1 MSKSSLTTLVLI
13 LVLLQGCAA
22 VVVGGAATGAKVA
35 HDRRTTGT
43 FIEDEA
49 IELKSLKAIFDD
61 KELNK
66 QTHINVTSFNT
77 IVLLSGEAPTEELR
91 QRVVDIVTNVDKVSH
106 VHNEIAIAGPS
117 SLMSRSGDTLITTKV
132 KTKLIAEKNL
142 DGTHVKVVT
151 ENGVVYL
158 MGLVTREDGEKAT
171 EIARQTGGV
180 QKVVKLFQYIQR
192 SEPAPEN
199 EAS

>member
-1 MSKSSLTTLVLI
+1 MKNIKLFVLI
-13 LVLLQGCAA
+13 GILTILHGCAA
-22 VVVGGAATGAKVA
+22 VVVGGAATGANVA

-49 IELKSLKAIFDD
+49 IELKSLKAIIDD

-66 QTHINVTSFNT
+66 QTHLNVTSFNT
-77 IVLLSGEAPTEELR
+77 IVLVSGEAPTKELR
-91 QRVVDIVTNVDKVSH
+91 QRAIKIVRNIPKVSH
-106 VHNEIAIAGPS
+106 VHDEVSIAGPS

-132 KTKLIAEKNL
+132 KTKLIVEKNL

-158 MGLVTREDGEKAT
+158 MGLLNREDADKAT

-180 QKVVKLFQYIQR
+180 QKVVKLFQY
-192 SEPAPEN
+192 SEKA
-199 EAS
+199 AR

>member
-1 MSKSSLTTLVLI
+1 MNTKNLFSLLGI
-13 LVLLQGCAA
+13 LLLLNGCAA
-22 VVVGGAATGAKVA
+22 AVIGGAATGANVA

-49 IELKSLKAIFDD
+49 IELKSLKALSED
-61 KELNK
+61 KTFSRQVHL
-66 QTHINVTSFNT
+66 NVTSFNT
-77 IVLLSGEAPTEELR
+77 IVLVSGEATSEELR
-91 QRVVDIVTNVDKVSH
+91 QRAIDIVRNIPKVTH
-106 VHNEIAIAGPS
+106 VHDEISIAGPS
-117 SLMSRSGDTLITTKV
+117 SLLSRSADTLITTKV

-158 MGLVTREDGEKAT
+158 MGLLNREDADRAT

-180 QKVVKLFQYIQR
+180 QKVVKLFQY
-192 SEPAPEN
+192 S
-199 EAS
+199 SSK

>member
-1 MSKSSLTTLVLI
+1 MKNTNLFTIIGI
-13 LVLLQGCAA
+13 LAMLHGCAA
-22 VVVGGAATGAKVA
+22 LVVGGAAATGANVA

-49 IELKSLKAIFDD
+49 IELKSLNAFAND
-61 KELNK
+61 KEIHD
-66 QTHINVTSFNT
+66 QTHLNVTSFNN

-91 QRVVDIVTNVDKVSH
+91 QRAVNIVRNIPKVSH
-106 VHNEIAIAGPS
+106 VHDEITIAGPS

-132 KTKLIAEKNL
+132 KTKMIAEKNL

-158 MGLVTREDGEKAT
+158 MGLLNREDADKAT

-180 QKVVKLFQYIQR
+180 QKVVKLFQYIDKNN
-192 SEPAPEN
+192 P
-199 EAS
+199 

>member
-1 MSKSSLTTLVLI
+1 MNTRNLFSLIGI
-13 LVLLQGCAA
+13 LLLLNGCAA
-22 VVVGGAATGAKVA
+22 VVVGGAATGANVA

-49 IELKSLKAIFDD
+49 IELKSLKTLSED
-61 KELNK
+61 KAFSSQVHL
-66 QTHINVTSFNT
+66 NVTSFNT
-77 IVLLSGEAPTEELR
+77 IVLVSGEAPSEELR
-91 QRVVDIVTNVDKVSH
+91 QRAIDIVRNIPKVTH
-106 VHNEIAIAGPS
+106 VHDEISIAGPS
-117 SLMSRSGDTLITTKV
+117 SLMSRSEDTLITTKV

-158 MGLVTREDGEKAT
+158 MGLLNREDADRAT

-180 QKVVKLFQYIQR
+180 QKVVKLFQY
-192 SEPAPEN
+192 SN
-199 EAS
+199 SK

>member
-1 MSKSSLTTLVLI
+1 MKKLFLSLIIISLLVLS
-13 LVLLQGCAA
+13 GCAA
-22 VVVGGAATGAKVA
+22 VVVGGAATGANVA

-49 IELKSLKAIFDD
+49 IELKAVKAFLED
-61 KELNK
+61 KEVNK
-66 QTHINVTSFNT
+66 QTHLNVTSFNT
-77 IVLLSGEAPTEELR
+77 VVLVSGEAPTEELR
-91 QRVVDIVTNVDKVSH
+91 QKAIDIVRKIDKVSH
-106 VHNEIAIAGPS
+106 VHDEITIAGPS
-117 SLMSRSGDTLITTKV
+117 SLMSRSGDTVITTKV

-158 MGLVTREDGEKAT
+158 MGLLNREDADRAT

-180 QKVVKLFQYIQR
+180 QKVVKLFQYSQ
-192 SEPAPEN
+192 
-199 EAS
+199 

>member
-1 MSKSSLTTLVLI
+1 MNNPALII
-13 LVLLQGCAA
+13 LVFILALLQGCAA
-22 VVVGGAATGAKVA
+22 VMVGGAATGANVA

-49 IELKSLKAIFDD
+49 IELKSLKALYND
-61 KELNK
+61 KGINS
-66 QTHINVTSFNT
+66 QTHLNVTSFNT
-77 IVLLSGEAPTEELR
+77 IVLLTGEAPTEELR
-91 QRVVDIVTNVDKVSH
+91 KRVREIVRNIDKVTH
-106 VHNEIAIAGPS
+106 VHDEITIAGPS
-117 SLMSRSGDTLITTKV
+117 SLMSRSGDTIITTKV
-132 KTKLIAEKNL
+132 KSKLIMEKNL

-180 QKVVKLFQYIQR
+180 QKVVKLFQYVQPR
-192 SEPAPEN
+192 TAETETN
-199 EAS
+199 

>member
-1 MSKSSLTTLVLI
+1 MKNVKLIALLGILT
-13 LVLLQGCAA
+13 LLNACAA
-22 VVVGGAATGAKVA
+22 VVVGGAATGASAA

-49 IELKSLKAIFDD
+49 IELKSLKAISDEKD
-61 KELNK
+61 LSS
-66 QTHINVTSFNT
+66 QIHINVTSFNT
-77 IVLLSGEAPTEELR
+77 IVLVSGETPTEDLR
-91 QRVVDIVTNVDKVSH
+91 RRVIEIIRNIPKVSH
-106 VHNEIAIAGPS
+106 VHDELTIAGPS

-158 MGLVTREDGEKAT
+158 MGLLNREDADKAT

-180 QKVVKLFQYIQR
+180 QKVVKLFQY
-192 SEPAPEN
+192 SSKE
-199 EAS
+199 

>member
-1 MSKSSLTTLVLI
+1 MNKLFTTALIFSLVFLH
-13 LVLLQGCAA
+13 GCAA
-22 VVVGGAATGAKVA
+22 VVVGGAATTANVA

-49 IELKSLKAIFDD
+49 IELKSLKAILDD
-61 KELNK
+61 KELHK
-66 QTHINVTSFNT
+66 QTHLNVTSFNT
-77 IVLLSGEAPTEELR
+77 IVLVSGEAPTEELR
-91 QRVVDIVTNVDKVSH
+91 QRAINLVRNIDKVTH
-106 VHNEIAIAGPS
+106 VHDEITIAGPS
-117 SLMSRSGDTLITTKV
+117 SLMSRSGDTVITTKV

-158 MGLVTREDGEKAT
+158 MGLLNREDADRAT

-180 QKVVKLFQYIQR
+180 QQVVKLFQY
-192 SEPAPEN
+192 SESKKSDTE
-199 EAS
+199 

>member
-1 MSKSSLTTLVLI
+1 MKNLNLIALTGI
-13 LVLLQGCAA
+13 LVLLHGCAA
-22 VVVGGAATGAKVA
+22 VVVGGAAAGANVA

-49 IELKSLKAIFDD
+49 IELKSLKAIFED
-61 KELNK
+61 KEVYK
-66 QTHINVTSFNT
+66 QTHLNVTSFNT
-77 IVLLSGEAPTEELR
+77 IVLVSGEAPTEELR
-91 QRVVDIVTNVDKVSH
+91 QRVIQIVRSIDKVSH
-106 VHNEIAIAGPS
+106 VHDEITIAGPS

-132 KTKLIAEKNL
+132 KTKLIVEKNL

-158 MGLVTREDGEKAT
+158 MGLLNREDANKAT

-180 QKVVKLFQYIQR
+180 QKVVKLFQY
-192 SEPAPEN
+192 SDKSDP
-199 EAS
+199 

>member
-1 MSKSSLTTLVLI
+1 MKNVKLIALLGILT
-13 LVLLQGCAA
+13 LLNACAA
-22 VVVGGAATGAKVA
+22 VVVGGAATGVNVA

-49 IELKSLKAIFDD
+49 IELKSLKTLSDD
-61 KELNK
+61 KELSS
-66 QTHINVTSFNT
+66 QIHLNVTSFNT
-77 IVLLSGEAPTEELR
+77 IVLVSGEAPTEDLR
-91 QRVVDIVTNVDKVSH
+91 RQAIEIIRSIPKVSH
-106 VHNEIAIAGPS
+106 VHDEITIAGPS

-132 KTKLIAEKNL
+132 KTKLIVEKNL

-158 MGLVTREDGEKAT
+158 MGLLNREDADKAT

-180 QKVVKLFQYIQR
+180 QKVVKLFQY
-192 SEPAPEN
+192 SGKE
-199 EAS
+199 

>member
-1 MSKSSLTTLVLI
+1 MKNIKLFALIGILTI
-13 LVLLQGCAA
+13 LYGCAA
-22 VVVGGAATGAKVA
+22 AVIGGAAAGANVA

-49 IELKSLKAIFDD
+49 IELKSFKAFLND
-61 KELNK
+61 KEINK
-66 QTHINVTSFNT
+66 QTHLNVTSFNT
-77 IVLLSGEAPTEELR
+77 IVLVSGEAPTEELR
-91 QRVVDIVTNVDKVSH
+91 QRAIKIVRNIPKVSH
-106 VHNEIAIAGPS
+106 VHDEVSIAGPS

-132 KTKLIAEKNL
+132 KTKLIVEKNL

-158 MGLVTREDGEKAT
+158 MGLLNREDADKAT

-180 QKVVKLFQYIQR
+180 QKVVKLFQY
-192 SEPAPEN
+192 SEKTAR
-199 EAS
+199 

>member
-1 MSKSSLTTLVLI
+1 MKNVKLIALLGILT
-13 LVLLQGCAA
+13 LLNACAA
-22 VVVGGAATGAKVA
+22 VVVGGAATGASAA

-49 IELKSLKAIFDD
+49 IELKSMKALSDD
-61 KELNK
+61 KELSS
-66 QTHINVTSFNT
+66 QVHLNVTSFNT
-77 IVLLSGEAPTEELR
+77 IVLVSGEAPTEDLR
-91 QRVVDIVTNVDKVSH
+91 RRAIEIIRNIPKVSH
-106 VHNEIAIAGPS
+106 VHDEITIAGPS

-158 MGLVTREDGEKAT
+158 MGLLNREDADKAT
-171 EIARQTGGV
+171 EITRQTGGV
-180 QKVVKLFQYIQR
+180 QKVVKLFQY
-192 SEPAPEN
+192 SSKE
-199 EAS
+199 

>member
-1 MSKSSLTTLVLI
+1 MKNLNLIALTCI
-13 LVLLQGCAA
+13 LVILHGCAA
-22 VVVGGAATGAKVA
+22 VVVGGAAAGANVA

-49 IELKSLKAIFDD
+49 IELKSLKALFED
-61 KELNK
+61 KEVYK
-66 QTHINVTSFNT
+66 QTHLNVTSFNT
-77 IVLLSGEAPTEELR
+77 IVLVSGEAPTEELR
-91 QRVVDIVTNVDKVSH
+91 QRVIQIVRNIDKVSH
-106 VHNEIAIAGPS
+106 VHNEISIAGPS

-132 KTKLIAEKNL
+132 KTKLIVEKNL

-158 MGLVTREDGEKAT
+158 MGLLNREDADKAT

-180 QKVVKLFQYIQR
+180 QKVVKLFQY
-192 SEPAPEN
+192 SDKSDP
-199 EAS
+199 

>member
-1 MSKSSLTTLVLI
+1 MKNVKLFLLI
-13 LVLLQGCAA
+13 GILALLHGCAA
-22 VVVGGAATGAKVA
+22 VVVGGAATGANVA

-49 IELKSLKAIFDD
+49 IELKSLKAFTDD
-61 KELNK
+61 KEINDQAHL
-66 QTHINVTSFNT
+66 NVTSFNT
-77 IVLLSGEAPTEELR
+77 IVLVTGEAPTEELR
-91 QRVVDIVTNVDKVSH
+91 QRVIQIVWNISKVTH
-106 VHNEIAIAGPS
+106 VYDEISIAGPS

-158 MGLVTREDGEKAT
+158 MGLLTREDADKAT
-171 EIARQTGGV
+171 EITRQTGGV
-180 QKVVKLFQYIQR
+180 QKVVKLFQY
-192 SEPAPEN
+192 SDKPPAP
-199 EAS
+199 

>member
-1 MSKSSLTTLVLI
+1 MKIMKIFALIGILTI
-13 LVLLQGCAA
+13 LHGCVAA
-22 VVVGGAATGAKVA
+22 VIGGAATGANVA

-49 IELKSLKAIFDD
+49 IELKSLKAFFND
-61 KELNK
+61 KEINE
-66 QTHINVTSFNT
+66 QTHLNVTSFNT
-77 IVLLSGEAPTEELR
+77 IVLVSGEAPTEELR
-91 QRVVDIVTNVDKVSH
+91 QRVIKIVRNIPKVSH
-106 VHNEIAIAGPS
+106 VHNEVSIAGPS

-158 MGLVTREDGEKAT
+158 MGLLNREDADKAT

-180 QKVVKLFQYIQR
+180 QKVVKLFQY
-192 SEPAPEN
+192 SEHATP
-199 EAS
+199 